1 MGRIRC
7 ADLPLIW
14 APRNYR
20 SAAPGFASLVPAA
33 ATAGTRAVTSKI
45 AAPSAVPRSY
55 LAEQQRNSSC
65 TTLERKQLI
74 SFCPQNPEDAHDF
87 SRRRRCV
94 RFFAWRNYLLVRK
107 GVNENDD
114 RRTALDRYV
123 NGLYD
128 AGERRVDTLQV
139 AAVIY
144 LKKLDELGEDRQAR
158 LAADETLAGNF
169 NSRATHA

>member
-1 MGRIRC
+1 M
-7 ADLPLIW
+7 
-14 APRNYR
+14 
-20 SAAPGFASLVPAA
+20 
-33 ATAGTRAVTSKI
+33 
-45 AAPSAVPRSY
+45 
-55 LAEQQRNSSC
+55 
-65 TTLERKQLI
+65 
-74 SFCPQNPEDAHDF
+74 
-87 SRRRRCV
+87 

-123 NGLYD
+123 NGLHD
-128 AGERRVDTLQV
+128 AGERRFDILQV